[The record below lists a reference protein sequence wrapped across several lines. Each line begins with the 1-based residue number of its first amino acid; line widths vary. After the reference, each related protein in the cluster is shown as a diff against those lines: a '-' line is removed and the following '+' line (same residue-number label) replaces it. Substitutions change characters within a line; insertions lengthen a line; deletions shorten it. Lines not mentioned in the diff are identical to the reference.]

1 MSYSAGRRGEV
12 LFSSGSGPACVQG
25 EHGPSLAIR
34 PVHWRNAY
42 YAGPVMIVREI
53 IRTFGGV
60 VGRLRIA
67 YFRKAGIAIG
77 KDCMISSGAKLD
89 VSGGRI
95 IIGDRCTITHGCI
108 ILSHDRAKKRI
119 DPHDKGQGV
128 VRLGND
134 VFVGVNS
141 VILRDVTIGDYSI
154 IAVGSVVT
162 KDVPPQVVVAGNPAR
177 VIKEFSSTKSL
188 V

>member
-1 MSYSAGRRGEV
+1 MGLS
-12 LFSSGSGPACVQG
+12 Q
-25 EHGPSLAIR
+25 
-34 PVHWRNAY
+34 
-42 YAGPVMIVREI
+42 I
-53 IRTFGGV
+53 IRRSVRRVGSV
-60 VGRLRIA
+60 VGDLRIA
-67 YFRKAGIAIG
+67 CLRAAGVSIG
-77 KDCMISSGAKLD
+77 KDCMISWGAKLD

-119 DPHDKGQGV
+119 DPTDKGQGT
-128 VRLGND
+128 VRIGND

-141 VILRDVTIGDYSI
+141 VILRDVTIGDYAI
-154 IAVGSVVT
+154 IGAGAVVT

-177 VIKEFSSTKSL
+177 IIKEFSSTKSL

>member
-1 MSYSAGRRGEV
+1 MRFTQIIRR
-12 LFSSGSGPACVQG
+12 
-25 EHGPSLAIR
+25 
-34 PVHWRNAY
+34 
-42 YAGPVMIVREI
+42 IVRRI
-53 IRTFGGV
+53 GSI

-67 YFRKAGIAIG
+67 YFRLAGISIG
-77 KDCMISSGAKLD
+77 EDCMISWGAKLD

-119 DPHDKGQGV
+119 DPQDKGKGT

-154 IAVGSVVT
+154 VGAGSVVT
-162 KDVPPQVVVAGNPAR
+162 KDVPPSVVVAGNPAR
-177 VIKEFSSTKSL
+177 IIKEFSSTKSL

>member
-1 MSYSAGRRGEV
+1 MRFA
-12 LFSSGSGPACVQG
+12 Q
-25 EHGPSLAIR
+25 
-34 PVHWRNAY
+34 
-42 YAGPVMIVREI
+42 IVRQV
-53 IRTFGGV
+53 IRRVGSV
-60 VGRLRIA
+60 VGCLRIT
-67 YFRKAGIAIG
+67 YLRLTGIPIG
-77 KDCMISSGAKLD
+77 KHCMISWGAKLD
-89 VSGGRI
+89 VSDGRI

-119 DPHDKGQGV
+119 DPQDEGKGT

-154 IAVGSVVT
+154 VGAGSVVT
-162 KDVPPQVVVAGNPAR
+162 KDVPPGVVVAGNPAR
-177 VIKEFSSTKSL
+177 IIKELSSTKSL